1 MSYWIFVTN
10 EQNWKVV
17 KEKNVWGLPKG
28 RENSIKR
35 VKKGDKAFIYLMQ
48 EATKDRTI
56 PTRIVGLFEVESD
69 PFTSSE
75 RIFKDRLYPNRVRL
89 KPILVLER
97 KYLEFKPLVPKLSF
111 IKNKLR
117 WSGYFRSGLVKIPER
132 DYNLI
137 KTKISELV

>member
-1 MSYWIFVTN
+1 MTYWIFVTN

-17 KEKNVWGLPKG
+17 KEKNVWGLPRG

-48 EATKDRTI
+48 EKTKNKTV
-56 PTRIVGLFEVESD
+56 PTRIIGFFEVVSD

-89 KPILVLER
+89 KPILVLE
-97 KYLEFKPLVPKLSF
+97 KNYLEFKPLVPKLSF
-111 IKNKLR
+111 IKNKNY
-117 WSGYFRSGLVKIPER
+117 WSGYFRSGLVE
-132 DYNLI
+132 
-137 KTKISELV
+137 ISEKDYELLKSELAKLA

>member
-1 MSYWIFVTN
+1 M
-10 EQNWKVV
+10 
-17 KEKNVWGLPKG
+17 KENKIWGLPKG

-48 EATKDRTI
+48 EVIKDKTI
-56 PTRIVGLFEVESD
+56 PTRIVGLFEVASD

-89 KPILVLER
+89 KPILVLEE

-111 IKNKLR
+111 IKNKNY
-117 WSGYFRSGLVKIPER
+117 WSGYFRSGLVRISDR
-132 DYNLI
+132 DYEIL
-137 KTKISELV
+137 KSELAKLA